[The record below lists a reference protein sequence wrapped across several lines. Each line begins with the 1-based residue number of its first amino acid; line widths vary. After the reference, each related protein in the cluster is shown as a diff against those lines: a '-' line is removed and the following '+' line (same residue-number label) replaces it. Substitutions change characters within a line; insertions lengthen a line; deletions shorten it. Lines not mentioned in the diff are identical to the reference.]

1 LIIAVGG
8 TVPRQLKHAITGVI
22 YELTADG
29 NVMLSKDGLTAI
41 YDPEGRFIEGDIR
54 DVDPELC
61 RWVGLGPKV
70 RGNVSDNR
78 RYKDAAAIIERL
90 RETL

>member
-1 LIIAVGG
+1 M
-8 TVPRQLKHAITGVI
+8 PRQLKHALTGVI
-22 YELTADG
+22 YELTEDG
-29 NVMLSKDGLTAI
+29 NVLLSKDGTSAL
-41 YDPEGRFIEGDIR
+41 YDPEGRYISGEIR

-61 RWVGLGPKV
+61 RWVGLGPRE

-90 RETL
+90 SVGT